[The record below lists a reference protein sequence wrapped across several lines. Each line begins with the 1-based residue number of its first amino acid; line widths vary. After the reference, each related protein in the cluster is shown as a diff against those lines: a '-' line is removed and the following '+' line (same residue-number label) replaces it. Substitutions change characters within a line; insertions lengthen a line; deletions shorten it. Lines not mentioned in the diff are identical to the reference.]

1 MSLQDSH
8 QISDVKV
15 MLVKGIDGN
24 GIASIEKTGSQG
36 LVDVYTITYT
46 DGTKSTFTV
55 TNGANAG
62 MSARIFIS
70 SEAGSDVSVTSPSA
84 QSLVV
89 EQVSGSSTLWFCD
102 TTEYG
107 THIIDAVLSGDDA
120 QVSLNVDACKIYTV
134 DDSHFHADITATF
147 PSGATCSCGKSGET
161 PAYASTNPY
170 TFTVHSAGEYIIT
183 VSAYSQTYTET
194 VTITTSGQEESVTCP
209 VGSTVTPTDDVQTL
223 LACAMIGDS
232 EITTLAG
239 LLADSTILSTV
250 IASNNAIDYLVRST
264 TFATDVCADQTAMSY
279 IGLNNYASNTLLA
292 DNTWN
297 TAVCNSTYFESVLN
311 VKVPTMTSNTTPSGE
326 CSASSFYGS
335 TTEPWKAFDG
345 QDTSKWQ
352 AQTTSYPQWLQYE
365 FDDAVKVEFVK
376 FVGMVSGSG
385 NGHSMVKEFYFQGS
399 NDNFTNDSHDLVHD
413 TVADSTSARTFT
425 YNFVNETSYK
435 YYRLYFVSTYA
446 TGNYFS
452 TKNVQFYG
460 RDDV

>member
-89 EQVSGSSTLWFCD
+89 EQVSGSSTLWQCE

-107 THIIDAVLSGDDA
+107 THLIDSVLGGDDA
-120 QVSLNVDACKIYTV
+120 QVSLNVDACKIYTI
-134 DDSHFHADITATF
+134 DDNHFHADITVTY
-147 PSGATCSCGKSGET
+147 PDGASCSCGKSGET
-161 PAYASTNPY
+161 PVYATDNPF
-170 TFTVHSAGEYIIT
+170 TFTFHSAGEYIIT
-183 VSAYSQTYTET
+183 MEAYGQTVTET
-194 VTITTSGQEESVTCP
+194 VTLTTSGQEKSVSLP
-209 VGSTVTPTDDVQTL
+209 VGSTVTPTDDVQML

-232 EITTLAG
+232 EITTLAE
-239 LLADSTILSTV
+239 LLADSTTLSAV
-250 IASNNAIDYLVRST
+250 IASQNAIDYLVRST
-264 TFATDVCADQTAMSY
+264 TFASDICADQSAMSL

-292 DNTWN
+292 DSDWLE
-297 TAVCNSTYFESVLN
+297 AICNSTYFESVDN
-311 VKVPTMTSNTTPSGE
+311 VKVPTMTSDTTPSGV
-326 CSASSFYGS
+326 CSASSVYN
-335 TTEPWKAFDG
+335 TTTPAFKAFDG
-345 QDTSKWQ
+345 DDTTKWQ
-352 AQTTSYPQWLQYE
+352 ALQTTYPQWLQYE
-365 FDDAVKVEFVK
+365 FTNEQKINKITFYGSVT
-376 FVGMVSGSG
+376 GSG

-413 TVADSTSARTFT
+413 TVEDSAVSRVFT
-425 YNFVNETSYK
+425 YNFVNEISYK
-435 YYRLYFVSTYA
+435 YYRLYFVSSYA
-446 TGNYFS
+446 TNNYFS

-460 RDDV
+460 RENV